1 VHRCPVGTSF
11 YIMFDFDR
19 FQSTMSSFSILI
31 GTSSSSISILIR
43 SLMRCNE
50 KRICH
55 GGQEKMDPKEGD
67 VL

>member
-1 VHRCPVGTSF
+1 
-11 YIMFDFDR
+11 MFDFDL

-31 GTSSSSISILIR
+31 GASILIR

-50 KRICH
+50 KRIRH
-55 GGQEKMDPKEGD
+55 GGREKMDPKEGD

>member
-11 YIMFDFDR
+11 YIMFDFDL

-31 GTSSSSISILIR
+31 GTSSSSISILIH

-50 KRICH
+50 KRIRH
-55 GGQEKMDPKEGD
+55 GGREKTDPKEGD

>member
-1 VHRCPVGTSF
+1 VEEEQVHRCPAGTSF
-11 YIMFDFDR
+11 YTMFDFDL

-31 GTSSSSISILIR
+31 GASILIR

-50 KRICH
+50 KRIRH
-55 GGQEKMDPKEGD
+55 GGREKMDPKEGD